1 MNFSI
6 DWLSFFVLEQ
16 IDDEGTKQV
25 RMSKILSHNEYEQ
38 SELKTFLDGE
48 FTKIAKRKVE
58 KNPLHDAAATKLGQF
73 ILEPGHPLDS
83 NPNYGLFKRLLHS
96 TAKEDIKSHSLDL
109 LQSYVK
115 TPQVRGGVL
124 IIVKAKLDKLDDS
137 FLFLLKCDFEQK
149 TAVITDENSLIAYA
163 GIASNAKNIKS
174 IMYPFMEEEGMV
186 DIYHVKIHQFSHA
199 RYFEEFLKFIEYP
212 RTITEIVSQEVISLA
227 KQHIEYTY
235 PEDSPQRQQEEE
247 EIELIAT
254 SPKRELAE
262 KWEHETVME
271 AMNIITEHQP
281 EIELKFKLDHLQVRA
296 MLSDYGT
303 QMNIA
308 KVNGRYV
315 VVLEGDVLQFE
326 KGFSPVEFLKPKS
339 LHELV
344 DDIERRAK
352 EAAIHPGYQ
361 GNSAEETSS
370 MEVASA
376 LAPSEDTPPW

>member
-25 RMSKILSHNEYEQ
+25 RMSKILSHDEYEQ

-96 TAKEDIKSHSLDL
+96 TAKEEIKSHSLDL

-124 IIVKAKLDKLDDS
+124 IIVKAKLDKLDDQ

-149 TAVITDENSLIAYA
+149 TAVITDENSLISNVEMA
-163 GIASNAKNIKS
+163 INAKNIKS

-271 AMNIITEHQP
+271 AMHIITEHQP

-303 QMNIA
+303 QMHIA

-315 VVLEGDVLQFE
+315 VLLEGDVLQFE

-352 EAAIHPGYQ
+352 EANSHPGYQ
-361 GNSAEETSS
+361 ENNAERTST

-376 LAPSEDTPPW
+376 LAPSDDTPPW